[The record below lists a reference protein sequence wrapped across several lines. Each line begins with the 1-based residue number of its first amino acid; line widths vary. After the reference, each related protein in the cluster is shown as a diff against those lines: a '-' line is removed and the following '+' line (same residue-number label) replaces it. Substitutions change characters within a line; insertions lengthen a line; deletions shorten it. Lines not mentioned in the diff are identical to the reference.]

1 MSAQSASI
9 LLNPNLVRLFALSVE
24 VPVDDIKV
32 AEASQK
38 RVEKGRADAEHRK
51 RRARDSYQCYLAYMK
66 LRLEERDAE
75 NN

>member
-1 MSAQSASI
+1 M
-9 LLNPNLVRLFALSVE
+9 
-24 VPVDDIKV
+24 DDIKV